1 MRGGATNVHTNRI
14 EDEIAEQIVALRK
27 TCCRA
32 KIVKFVHTGKYNLVP
47 RTKLLT
53 KPLIL

>member
-32 KIVKFVHTGKYNLVP
+32 KIVKFVHTGKYNLVL